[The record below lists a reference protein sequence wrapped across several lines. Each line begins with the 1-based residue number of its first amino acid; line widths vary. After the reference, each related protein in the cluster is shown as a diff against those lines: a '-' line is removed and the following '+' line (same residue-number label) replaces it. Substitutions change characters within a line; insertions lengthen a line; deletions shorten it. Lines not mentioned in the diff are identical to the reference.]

1 MKQEITE
8 KQEAYICVC
17 FLLKRLGY
25 KEGSRSSVVIF
36 DDDYVYDEDPD
47 HPESHRKGEI
57 RFYDH
62 YYKNSDENANRCEM
76 PTLEEI
82 NMWLLKQKGYYICLD
97 ISSNRY
103 FGYQIFHQV
112 ENLTF
117 NKYKL
122 ALLTIT
128 SITSP
133 DVAYIRAFIDIL
145 SYLCGD
151 VKTLGEHDINK
162 EKYYKKLNNL

>member
-25 KEGSRSSVVIF
+25 KEGSSSSVVVF

-47 HPESHRKGEI
+47 HPESHKKGEM

-62 YYKNSDENANRCEM
+62 YYKNSDDDINRCEM

-82 NMWLLKQKGYYICLD
+82 NMWLLNETGFYVCIKITDG
-97 ISSNRY
+97 RY
-103 FGYQIFHQV
+103 FDYDIYKKV

-117 NKYKL
+117 VKYRL
-122 ALLTIT
+122 VSSTILH
-128 SITSP
+128 ITSP
-133 DVAYIRAFIDIL
+133 DETYINAFLSIL
-145 SYLCGD
+145 NYLCGHTE
-151 VKTLGEHDINK
+151 TL
-162 EKYYKKLNNL
+162 